1 MSGQHLRIR
10 CREFGHAI
18 LRCMEFEMPNEPR
31 SRRKRG
37 PWIEVTVI
45 TGFIFSLVVGIG
57 ALAALLASS
66 RGEETT
72 LGAAASQTIV
82 SDRIVPQ
89 LALAQL
95 AGDPAEALAY
105 QAATAGELDTASAIA
120 LTDAE
125 LSGPRRLSLLLRL
138 GERFYAAGRPSNA
151 AMHYNLARAVAVLEP
166 YLDGVERTAALAQS
180 AKGFQTAGAEDASLD
195 SAIQAA
201 RAAEQ
206 TPGMLP
212 THRSQ
217 AYEDLRPLAI
227 ELGDE
232 AFQQELSELAR
243 NPYYEPPGVAVSS
256 ALPELRRPISFDD
269 EVRTAIA
276 AREQA
281 ARVLADRILLT
292 QGIDIGPEVQE
303 LAASLIRE
311 DQLRD
316 SYYRR
321 VLGEGLTLEDQY
333 ALTIDRRAWI
343 ALKARIALQGFGL
356 SIVPEWEQNLDGL
369 RNDLGVATANV
380 GQVADAMANEIADPF
395 IQAMLRTE
403 SLLWLAQQAELDL
416 FPGTSIDEL
425 NIRVLAAQRELTRLG
440 SPPALPVT
448 YEQDATPPGFRIQR
462 TR

>member
-1 MSGQHLRIR
+1 
-10 CREFGHAI
+10 
-18 LRCMEFEMPNEPR
+18 MELEMPNEPR

-37 PWIEVTVI
+37 PWIEVTLI
-45 TGFIFSLVVGIG
+45 SGFIFSLLVGIG

-72 LGAAASQTIV
+72 LATAATQTI
-82 SDRIVPQ
+82 SPERIVPQ

-105 QAATAGELDTASAIA
+105 QAAAAGELDTASAIA

-125 LSGPRRLSLLLRL
+125 LPGPKRLSLLMRL
-138 GERFYAAGRPSNA
+138 GERFNTADRPPEAAV
-151 AMHYNLARAVAVLEP
+151 HYNLARAVAVLEP
-166 YLDGVERTAALAQS
+166 YLDGVERTAALTRS
-180 AKGFQTAGAEDASLD
+180 AEGFLVSGEDDAALEA
-195 SAIQAA
+195 AIQAV
-201 RAAEQ
+201 RVAEQ

-217 AYEDLRPLAI
+217 AYENLRPLAI

-232 AFQQELSELAR
+232 AFQQELAELSR
-243 NPYYEPPGVAVSS
+243 NPFYEPPGVAVSS
-256 ALPELRRPISFDD
+256 ALPELWKPVPFDD
-269 EVRTAIA
+269 EVRAAIS

-292 QGIDIGPEVQE
+292 QGIDIGPELQE
-303 LAASLIRE
+303 LATSLMRE
-311 DQLRD
+311 DQVRE

-333 ALTIDRRAWI
+333 ALLLDRRAWI

-356 SIVPEWEQNLDGL
+356 SIVPEWEQNFDGL
-369 RNDLGVATANV
+369 RSDLGVATANV
-380 GQVADAMANEIADPF
+380 GQVADAMANELADPF
-395 IQAMLRTE
+395 IQAMLRIE
-403 SLLWLAQQAELDL
+403 SLLWSAQQAELDL
-416 FPGTSIDEL
+416 YPGISMDDL
-425 NIRVLAAQRELTRLG
+425 NVRMLAAQQELARLG
-440 SPPALPVT
+440 SPLALPVT
-448 YEQDATPPGFRIQR
+448 YEENAAPPGFRIQR